1 MTIAPIRIQLVPSG
15 DIIDFP
21 DDEEGVRFRQIEA
34 GLIAL
39 GLERTR
45 SVGTVVEEL
54 SLFRRGALQVAL
66 YWDGY
71 FTALRPSAE
80 NGGDFTGLFAEMTSS
95 PVFEADQAVARFGKP
110 TGPD

>member
-1 MTIAPIRIQLVPSG
+1 MIIAPIRIQLAQAG

-21 DDEEGVRFRQIEA
+21 DDDEGARFRQIEA

-45 SVGTVVEEL
+45 SVGSDLEEL
-54 SLFRRGALQVAL
+54 GVFRRGALNVAL

-80 NGGDFTGLFAEMTSS
+80 NGGDFTGLFVDMASS
-95 PVFEADQAVARFGKP
+95 SVFEAQGIRG
-110 TGPD
+110 

>member
-1 MTIAPIRIQLVPSG
+1 MIIAPIRIQLAQAG

-21 DDEEGVRFRQIEA
+21 DDDEGARFRQIEA

-45 SVGTVVEEL
+45 SVGSDLEEL
-54 SLFRRGALQVAL
+54 GVFRRGALKVAL

-71 FTALRPSAE
+71 FTALRPEAD
-80 NGGDFTGLFAEMTSS
+80 NGGDFAALFTEMAAGQ
-95 PVFEADQAVARFGKP
+95 VFQAG
-110 TGPD
+110 